1 MNQGQPSP
9 RGALSAQGIVREA
22 MRLADNAGLAGL
34 SMRALGRR
42 LGVEGMALYH
52 HFANKEA
59 LLDALVDEVFRD
71 MALPEGRDWQRGL
84 RARSVSER
92 MVLRRHP
99 WAIGLVESRTAPG
112 PITLA
117 HQDHV
122 IGYLRERGFGV
133 LAAAQTLAFLD
144 AYVYGFV
151 LQELA
156 LPTDP
161 APVADVVNAP
171 QNSHVFPNLAAI
183 LTEVIDAGH
192 DFADEFEVG
201 LDLLLDGIGNLRRS
215 AV

>member
-1 MNQGQPSP
+1 MNQGRPSP
-9 RGALSAQGIVREA
+9 RGSLSVQGIVQEA
-22 MRLADNAGLAGL
+22 MGLADDAGLAGL

-52 HFANKEA
+52 HVANKEA

-71 MALPEGRDWQRGL
+71 MALPGGGDWRAGL

-92 MVLRRHP
+92 TVLRRHP

-133 LAAAQTLAFLD
+133 RAAAQALAFLD

-161 APVADVVNAP
+161 APVADVVMAP
-171 QNSHVFPNLAAI
+171 QDPAAFPHLAAI
-183 LTEVIDAGH
+183 MTEVVDAGY

-201 LDLLLDGIGNLRRS
+201 LDLLLDGIGSLRRS
-215 AV
+215 AD

>member
-1 MNQGQPSP
+1 MSQGQPLQ
-9 RGALSAQGIVREA
+9 RGALTVQGILEEA
-22 MRLADNAGLAGL
+22 TALADDGGLAAL

-42 LGVEGMALYH
+42 LGVEGMAVYH

-59 LLDALVDEVFRD
+59 LLDALVDRVFSE
-71 MALPEGRDWQRGL
+71 MALPEGEDWRVGL

-92 MVLRRHP
+92 LVLRRHP

-112 PITLA
+112 PITLG

-122 IGYLRERGFGV
+122 IGYLRARGFSGRGS
-133 LAAAQTLAFLD
+133 AQVLAFLD

-161 APVADVVNAP
+161 TPVVDVVRDHEGPSPYPHLDA
-171 QNSHVFPNLAAI
+171 LI
-183 LTEVIDAGH
+183 TEVVEAGY
-192 DFADEFEVG
+192 DFADEFDVG
-201 LDLLLDGIGNLRRS
+201 LDLLLDAMGALRG
-215 AV
+215 